1 MSNKHHYKIQ
11 TDFFLGGVQLAKN
24 DFCLVFN
31 LVLQKNCS
39 FQFGF
44 SFTKL
49 TVLSVFFPGHIRL
62 STTSVIYASVGM
74 TLEMTNLTS
83 VRAEL
88 VQLIVGWSDSELE
101 VLKINTLRLHCW
113 WYHVGRWTV
122 NWNNVNNRPQ
132 TATVGSWKLN
142 CGNWIFG
149 FWILR
154 SVQSRSRFN
163 KNHHTATALR
173 RPHLAASWLAWLV
186 IERSRVWLPAGAPP
200 GNNSG
205 QVANTHVPLSPS
217 STIWYRPKGGDAL
230 WPGSMESH
238 WPCGTDFSGLS
249 TYGLTVSTERAMS
262 TPPTLESAAWTTVPW
277 LRSFSKSDKI

>member
-1 MSNKHHYKIQ
+1 MLEDELWTETMWTTVPKQPQSVLENW
-11 TDFFLGGVQLAKN
+11 TVETEFLVSEFWG
-24 DFCLVFN
+24 
-31 LVLQKNCS
+31 
-39 FQFGF
+39 QF
-44 SFTKL
+44 S
-49 TVLSVFFPGHIRL
+49 R
-62 STTSVIYASVGM
+62 
-74 TLEMTNLTS
+74 
-83 VRAEL
+83 VRA
-88 VQLIVGWSDSELE
+88 
-101 VLKINTLRLHCW
+101 
-113 WYHVGRWTV
+113 
-122 NWNNVNNRPQ
+122 
-132 TATVGSWKLN
+132 
-142 CGNWIFG
+142 
-149 FWILR
+149 
-154 SVQSRSRFN
+154 N

-238 WPCGTDFSGLS
+238 WQCGTDFSGLS